1 MQKNLVIVESPAK
14 AKTIQNY
21 LGDDYKVMS
30 SYGHIRDLKKK
41 NFGIDL
47 DTFQPEYEIPK
58 DKASIVK
65 ELKAAASKA
74 ENVWLAS
81 DEDREGE
88 AISWHLAEVLNLP
101 IQDARRIV
109 FHEIT
114 KPAILNAIKNPRAI
128 DINLVDAQQA
138 RRVLDR
144 IVGFKLSPV
153 LWRKVKPSLSAGRVQ
168 SVAVKLIVEREREIQ
183 KFKSESNFR
192 VTAEFNINGSTFRAE
207 LNRRFPT
214 ADKAR
219 EFLEACKGS
228 DFKIS
233 DITVHPQKRMP
244 APPFTTSTLQQE
256 AARKFGFPVSLTMS
270 LAQQLYESGLITYMR
285 TDSVNLSSLCVNAC
299 KDVIS
304 RTLGKEYS
312 KPRKYVTHS
321 KGAQEAHEAI
331 RPTDMQND
339 AIEGSPQAQRLYKL
353 IWQRTIACQMS
364 DAITEKTTVDISIK
378 GHEEKF
384 TASGEVV
391 KFDGFLRVYRESHDN
406 EDANSENRTLPAI
419 KKDDCPEAEEIT
431 ATQRFSQHPPRYNEA
446 GLVHKME
453 ELGIGRP
460 STYAPIIS
468 TIQQRQYVTRGD
480 KEGTERKYDVIT
492 LKGGNITETTKTE
505 ITGAERNKLFPTDVG
520 IVVTDFLDE
529 NFPEIM
535 DYNFTA
541 DVEKQFDE
549 VAEGKKEWTGLMHDF
564 YENFEPQVKKTL
576 ADKSGHKAGERQL
589 GIDPQSG
596 RPVFVK
602 IGRYGPMVQI
612 GQAGDEEKPVFA
624 TMKKGQS
631 TETLTLEEALELF
644 KLPRTLGEFEDK
656 EVSVGAGRFGP
667 YIKHD
672 GKYVSLPK
680 DEDPL
685 KVSLEKAVELIL
697 AKREA
702 EAKRFIKSFEE
713 DPEMEILNG
722 PYGPYISYKK
732 KNYRLPKDKKESAA
746 GLTFDECMKIINAE
760 TEKPKKTPRARGK
773 KKA

>member
-492 LKGGNITETTKTE
+492 LKGGNITDTTKTE

-564 YENFEPQVKKTL
+564 YENFEPQVEKTL